1 VKTTVDPA
9 VAVAAVVR
17 AVAHAPQTT
26 GLFAESS
33 TAMFY
38 VTQAVGQ
45 LDSTPYCRFSTHYG
59 SMGHAIAGAVGFCV
73 ATGMRAVVVTGDG
86 SFDLMNPMRIA
97 VKHRL
102 ALTMVVLNDARL
114 GLPYYG
120 TGRLGASHAQA
131 TTQLPPW
138 DFTRQGSRQIGGLR
152 VFDAAELDAALSTAL
167 SCDGCYIVD
176 VLIDPAVQPPVGA
189 RLEGADALF
198 DDEGAPGACGTD
210 LAGR

>member
-1 VKTTVDPA
+1 MKTTVDPA

-17 AVAHAPQTT
+17 AVAHAPQTI

-33 TAMFY
+33 TAMFHL
-38 VTQAVGQ
+38 TRAVGE
-45 LDSTPYCRFSTHYG
+45 LESAPYCRFSSHYG

-73 ATGMRAVVVTGDG
+73 ATGMRAVVLTGDG

-131 TTQLPPW
+131 TTHLPPW
-138 DFTRQGSRQIGGLR
+138 DFTRQGSPRIGGMR
-152 VFDAAELDAALSTAL
+152 VFDAVELDVALAQAL
-167 SCDGCYIVD
+167 SCDGCYVVD
-176 VLIDPAVQPPVGA
+176 VLIDPAVDPPVGA

-198 DDEGAPGACGTD
+198 DDARAPGACGGD